1 MPELLSAV
9 AQLLWPLITLVVL
22 LVFRRAIG
30 RVLRTAE
37 RRELEVE
44 VGGQR
49 LTMHQLNDQQNEMIQ
64 DLQRQLSRLSQQLEE
79 SRRDLPQAQ
88 QDPYAPLTPGGSG
101 QPSYPAQPGGSGRPV
116 EPGAPGAPP
125 TWWSEPS
132 FGQPDSA
139 GAPQAPAPSG
149 PRAPSNGEPE
159 PSQLD
164 PSEQD
169 VALPAVQAPVGPE
182 PFAVLWVDDQ
192 PESHALLVQQLR
204 DNGVRVT
211 AVNTTAETLEEVS
224 QRPYRLIVSDMA
236 RKENGRYHAD
246 AGITLLRELRDLGVD
261 VPVIVFSSQRGHLQ
275 YGALARQSGAV
286 ATTTSA
292 YEMFQHFQYFGLL

>member
-1 MPELLSAV
+1 MPELISSV
-9 AQLLWPLITLVVL
+9 AQLLWPLITLAVL

-64 DLQRQLSRLSQQLEE
+64 DLQRQLSTLSQQLEE
-79 SRRDLPQAQ
+79 NQRSPSREQQGLPTASTESSEALESAGSSGSAAEWHNLPPLGYGQVPQA
-88 QDPYAPLTPGGSG
+88 
-101 QPSYPAQPGGSGRPV
+101 PAQPGKH
-116 EPGAPGAPP
+116 
-125 TWWSEPS
+125 
-132 FGQPDSA
+132 
-139 GAPQAPAPSG
+139 
-149 PRAPSNGEPE
+149 APSNGGPE

-164 PSEQD
+164 PSEED
-169 VALPAVQAPVGPE
+169 VALPPVQAPIGPE
-182 PFAVLWVDDQ
+182 PFAVLWVADR

-211 AVNTTAETLEEVS
+211 TVSTTAETLEEAS
-224 QRPYRLIVSDMA
+224 ERPYRLIVSDMA
-236 RKENGRYHAD
+236 RKEDGRYHAD

-261 VPVIVFSSQRGHLQ
+261 IPVIVFSKQRGHLQ

-292 YEMFQHFQYFGLL
+292 YEMFKHFQNFGLL

>member
-79 SRRDLPQAQ
+79 NRHDLPQEQ
-88 QDPYAPLTPGGSG
+88 QDPHAPLTPSGSG
-101 QPSYPAQPGGSGRPV
+101 QPV
-116 EPGAPGAPP
+116 KPGAPGAPP

-236 RKENGRYHAD
+236 RKEDGRYHAD

-292 YEMFQHFQYFGLL
+292 YEMFQHFQHFGLL